1 MIFFEHVEFENT
13 SHSVTLVPRLNYSI
27 NLLDNIIK
35 ILQEKKFELK
45 NLNQY
50 LVTDF
55 DVDDQSHL
63 KNIKLEHTALLVFSI
78 LAPSFVELI
87 SDIEIVE
94 IADINDKEI
103 KEKLEKDIEEKII
116 QHTELEENLDFSN
129 KNNNSNFYYLK
140 KHTNV
145 LFDVISP
152 PPEITA

>member
-1 MIFFEHVEFENT
+1 MFK
-13 SHSVTLVPRLNYSI
+13 SI
-27 NLLDNIIK
+27 IHISL
-35 ILQEKKFELK
+35 
-45 NLNQY
+45 
-50 LVTDF
+50 
-55 DVDDQSHL
+55 
-63 KNIKLEHTALLVFSI
+63 TALLVFSI

-94 IADINDKEI
+94 IADINDKEK

-116 QHTELEENLDFSN
+116 QHTELEENLDFYN
-129 KNNNSNFYYLK
+129 KNNNRNFYYLK